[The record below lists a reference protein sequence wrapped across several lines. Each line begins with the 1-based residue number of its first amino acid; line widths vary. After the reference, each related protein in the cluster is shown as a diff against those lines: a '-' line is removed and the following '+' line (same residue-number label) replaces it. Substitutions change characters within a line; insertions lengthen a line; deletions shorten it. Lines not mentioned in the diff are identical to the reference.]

1 MNAPQRFRKRP
12 VEIEA
17 MQWTGDNPAAMRAF
31 TGMHATESGGEHFV
45 FTTQS
50 GHGELF
56 VAANGAWLPLEIG
69 EWVLSDARGFY
80 PCKPDIF
87 AQTYDELEATAHP
100 ISSGRIL
107 VEGSGLTVGK
117 PPMTATVQV
126 RVVAEGAPVAGV
138 ILGTV
143 NLIAPPQHVDEVR
156 ATIARAL
163 S

>member
-1 MNAPQRFRKRP
+1 MTGPQRFRKKP

-17 MQWTGDNPAAMRAF
+17 MQWVHDAPQSAAPVLSWIREHSGVATFAPLTGPAIVIS
-31 TGMHATESGGEHFV
+31 TLEGDMHASSGDWIIRGVQGE
-45 FTTQS
+45 
-50 GHGELF
+50 
-56 VAANGAWLPLEIG
+56 
-69 EWVLSDARGFY
+69 FY

-87 AQTYDELEATAHP
+87 AQTYDDLEAAAHP

-126 RVVAEGAPVAGV
+126 RVVAEGEPVAGV

-156 ATIARAL
+156 AAITRAL